1 MALAGRRVLIDAT
14 GASIGGGYTYLVNV
28 LPRLCAMAPRG
39 EFRLMLRN
47 PRLIE
52 VLSPIAEREAN
63 LEIVALPEAGVSA
76 RLVHT
81 FFAMPK
87 LAAQWGAEVFFSV
100 GEVAPLRMPC
110 ATIAS
115 FRNANV
121 FTREVPAPDL
131 RDRLRFLVLHVIA
144 RLAARS
150 CDRIMFVSRDSA
162 DWIGDSL
169 GLPEARRAVIHHGI
183 DAAQWSTA
191 EPHRG

>member
-1 MALAGRRVLIDAT
+1 M
-14 GASIGGGYTYLVNV
+14 
-28 LPRLCAMAPRG
+28 
-39 EFRLMLRN
+39 
-47 PRLIE
+47 IE

-81 FFAMPK
+81 VFAMPK

-100 GEVAPLRMPC
+100 DEVALLRMPC

-131 RDRLRFLVLHVIA
+131 RDRLRFLVLHFTWDA
-144 RLAARS
+144 SAEALLAL
-150 CDRIMFVSRDSA
+150 F
-162 DWIGDSL
+162 
-169 GLPEARRAVIHHGI
+169 
-183 DAAQWSTA
+183 AQVVA
-191 EPHRG
+191 ERERG